1 MVMSPIGDSN
11 RSWNS
16 ARDNLAA
23 RRLCLQ
29 KPSAASGLRPGPE
42 GDGTPGDSVCENCSG
57 ETLRRSGT
65 GTAVPERHA
74 DAADAPHLT
83 SAFVAQ
89 LLGQIIPD
97 TSTDRLE
104 ARAAYKF
111 DEAIINL
118 ALDTR
123 L

>member
-1 MVMSPIGDSN
+1 MVMSPIGDAN

-23 RRLCLQ
+23 GRLSLE

-42 GDGTPGDSVCENCSG
+42 GDGAQKDSVRENYSG
-57 ETLRRSGT
+57 ENLRRSGT
-65 GTAVPERHA
+65 GAAVPERHG

-89 LLGQIIPD
+89 LLGQILPD
-97 TSTDRLE
+97 T
-104 ARAAYKF
+104 
-111 DEAIINL
+111 
-118 ALDTR
+118 
-123 L
+123 